1 MKNLVILIS
10 SLFILLGCHNLTH
23 LVEGERYTGYKWG
36 ERHKTYS
43 KEEQSDL
50 QKDRINKEKIYKK
63 CVEKQKEC
71 ENEWREYEYCE
82 IDGDYGRL
90 HTCMKPNCN
99 QVPRPFALDYF
110 CEKDPSINFFRLLK

>member
-50 QKDRINKEKIYKK
+50 QNDRINKEKIYKK

-71 ENEWREYEYCE
+71 ENEWLKYDDCLWMSN
-82 IDGDYGRL
+82 YGRNYV
-90 HTCMKPNCN
+90 CENKPSCERNFPLDFRCN
-99 QVPRPFALDYF
+99 
-110 CEKDPSINFFRLLK
+110 KNSSINFFRLLN